1 MAVEGVSLSS
11 IGEFVEE
18 MSMIL
23 DLPEIEKK
31 VWEEEK
37 LFLMKQVGILLIK
50 YNAIKFGDYI
60 LASGKKSPYYIDLRQ
75 TISSPITMDWIANAF
90 TRIVLNEIGRDKID
104 KILGVPTA
112 GVPFATVVSQKL
124 GIPLI
129 YYRQA
134 RKEHGVRKK
143 IEGILDRN
151 DRVLIIDDLI
161 TTGESVIESAEVV
174 RDQGGVVNEL
184 VVLLDREQGGQQRLR
199 TSRIEPHVLF
209 RISDAITW
217 LHSVGLIK
225 DDLFKTLMQ
234 YIEAEGKALQSTPS

>member
-1 MAVEGVSLSS
+1 
-11 IGEFVEE
+11 
-18 MSMIL
+18 MIL
-23 DLPEIEKK
+23 GIEEIERR

-50 YNAIKFGDYI
+50 NSAIKFGDYI

-75 TISSPITMDWIANAF
+75 TISSPITMDWIGNAL
-90 TRIVLNEIGRDKID
+90 TRIVINEIGKDKID

-124 GIPLI
+124 AIPLI

-184 VVLLDREQGGQQRLR
+184 VVLLDREQGGKERLR
-199 TSRIEPHVLF
+199 SSRIEPHVLF
-209 RISDAITW
+209 KISDAMEW
-217 LHSVGLIK
+217 LHTVGLIEDK
-225 DDLFKTLMQ
+225 IFDTVKR
-234 YIEAEGKALQSTPS
+234 YIKEESQLIPPSTP

>member
-1 MAVEGVSLSS
+1 
-11 IGEFVEE
+11 
-18 MSMIL
+18 MIL
-23 DLPEIEKK
+23 GINEIEKR

-50 YNAIKFGDYI
+50 NDAIKFGDYI
-60 LASGKKSPYYIDLRQ
+60 LTSGKRSPYYIDLRL
-75 TISSPITMDWIANAF
+75 TISSPITMDWIANAL
-90 TRIVLNEIGRDKID
+90 TRITIQEIGKDKID

-143 IEGILDRN
+143 IEGILERN
-151 DRVLIIDDLI
+151 DRVLVVDDLI
-161 TTGESVIESAEVV
+161 TTGESVIEAAEVV

-184 VVLLDREQGGQQRLR
+184 VVLLDREQGGKDKLR
-199 TSRIEPHVLF
+199 ASRIEPHVLF
-209 RISDAITW
+209 KISDAMTW
-217 LHSVGLIK
+217 LHNVGLIEDRIYETVQEYTK
-225 DDLFKTLMQ
+225 EESQ
-234 YIEAEGKALQSTPS
+234 VSQVSPP

>member
-1 MAVEGVSLSS
+1 MRLE
-11 IGEFVEE
+11 
-18 MSMIL
+18 
-23 DLPEIEKK
+23 EIERR

-50 YNAIKFGDYI
+50 NDAIKFGDYI
-60 LASGKKSPYYIDLRQ
+60 LASGKKSPYYIDLRL
-75 TISSPITMDWIANAF
+75 TISSPITMDWIANSL
-90 TRIVLNEIGRDKID
+90 TRIILNEIGKEKID

-184 VVLLDREQGGQQRLR
+184 VVLLDREQGGRERLK
-199 TSRIEPHVLF
+199 TSRIEAHVLF
-209 RISDAITW
+209 KISDALTW
-217 LHSVGLIK
+217 LHHVGLVEDTIFDTVQK
-225 DDLFKTLMQ
+225 
-234 YIEAEGKALQSTPS
+234 YIAEESQAIQPAPP

>member
-1 MAVEGVSLSS
+1 
-11 IGEFVEE
+11 
-18 MSMIL
+18 MIL
-23 DLPEIEKK
+23 GIEEIERR

-50 YNAIKFGDYI
+50 NSAIKFGDYI

-75 TISSPITMDWIANAF
+75 TISSPITMDWIGNAL
-90 TRIVLNEIGRDKID
+90 TRIVINEIGKDKID

-124 GIPLI
+124 AIPLI

-184 VVLLDREQGGQQRLR
+184 VVLLDREQGGRERLR
-199 TSRIEPHVLF
+199 SSRIEPHVLF
-209 RISDAITW
+209 KISDAMEW
-217 LHSVGLIK
+217 LHTVGLIEDKIFDTVKRYIK
-225 DDLFKTLMQ
+225 DESQL
-234 YIEAEGKALQSTPS
+234 IPPSNP

>member
-1 MAVEGVSLSS
+1 
-11 IGEFVEE
+11 
-18 MSMIL
+18 MIL
-23 DLPEIEKK
+23 GIEEIERR

-50 YNAIKFGDYI
+50 NSAIKFGDYI

-75 TISSPITMDWIANAF
+75 TISSPITMDWIGNAL
-90 TRIVLNEIGRDKID
+90 TRIVINEIGKDKID

-124 GIPLI
+124 AIPLI

-184 VVLLDREQGGQQRLR
+184 VVLLDREQGGKERLR
-199 TSRIEPHVLF
+199 SSRIEPHVLF
-209 RISDAITW
+209 KISDAMEW
-217 LHSVGLIK
+217 LHTVGLIEDK
-225 DDLFKTLMQ
+225 IFDTVKS
-234 YIEAEGKALQSTPS
+234 YIKEESQLIPPSNP

>member
-1 MAVEGVSLSS
+1 
-11 IGEFVEE
+11 
-18 MSMIL
+18 MIL
-23 DLPEIEKK
+23 GIDDIEKR

-50 YNAIKFGDYI
+50 SDAIKFGDYI
-60 LASGKKSPYYIDLRQ
+60 LTSGKRSPYYIDLRL
-75 TISSPITMDWIANAF
+75 TISSPITMDWIANSL
-90 TRIVLNEIGRDKID
+90 TRITTKEIGKDKID

-143 IEGILDRN
+143 IEGILERN
-151 DRVLIIDDLI
+151 DRVLIVDDLI
-161 TTGESVIESAEVV
+161 TTGESVIEAAEVV

-184 VVLLDREQGGQQRLR
+184 VVLLDREQGGKDRLR
-199 TSRIEPHVLF
+199 ASRIEPHVLF
-209 RISDAITW
+209 KISDAMIW
-217 LHSVGLIK
+217 LHNVGLIEDK
-225 DDLFKTLMQ
+225 IYETVQKYTEEESQ
-234 YIEAEGKALQSTPS
+234 VSQITPP

>member
-1 MAVEGVSLSS
+1 
-11 IGEFVEE
+11 
-18 MSMIL
+18 MIL
-23 DLPEIEKK
+23 GIEEIERK

-50 YNAIKFGDYI
+50 NSAIKFGDYI

-75 TISSPITMDWIANAF
+75 TISSPITMDWIGNAL
-90 TRIVLNEIGRDKID
+90 TRIVINEIGRDKID

-124 GIPLI
+124 AIPLI

-184 VVLLDREQGGQQRLR
+184 VVLLDREQGGKERLR
-199 TSRIEPHVLF
+199 SSRIEPHVLF
-209 RISDAITW
+209 KISDAMEW
-217 LHSVGLIK
+217 LHTVGLIEDK
-225 DDLFKTLMQ
+225 IFDTVKR
-234 YIEAEGKALQSTPS
+234 YIKEESLLIPPSNP

>member
-1 MAVEGVSLSS
+1 
-11 IGEFVEE
+11 
-18 MSMIL
+18 MIL
-23 DLPEIEKK
+23 GIEEIERR

-37 LFLMKQVGILLIK
+37 TFLMKQVGILLIK
-50 YNAIKFGDYI
+50 NSAIKFGDYI

-75 TISSPITMDWIANAF
+75 TISSPITMDWIGNAL
-90 TRIVLNEIGRDKID
+90 TRIIINEIGRDKID

-124 GIPLI
+124 AIPLI

-143 IEGILDRN
+143 IEGILERN

-184 VVLLDREQGGQQRLR
+184 VVLLDREQGGREKLR
-199 TSRIEPHVLF
+199 SARIEPHVLF
-209 RISDAITW
+209 KISDAMEW
-217 LHSVGLIK
+217 LHTVGLIEDK
-225 DDLFKTLMQ
+225 VFDTVKS
-234 YIEAEGKALQSTPS
+234 YIKEESQLIPPSNP

>member
-1 MAVEGVSLSS
+1 
-11 IGEFVEE
+11 
-18 MSMIL
+18 MIL
-23 DLPEIEKK
+23 RLEEIERK

-50 YNAIKFGDYI
+50 NNAIKFGDYI

-75 TISSPITMDWIANAF
+75 TISSPITMDWIANSL
-90 TRIVLNEIGRDKID
+90 TRIILNEIGRDKID

-143 IEGILDRN
+143 IEGILERN
-151 DRVLIIDDLI
+151 DRILVIDDLI
-161 TTGESVIESAEVV
+161 TTGESVIEAAEVV
-174 RDQGGVVNEL
+174 RDQGGIVNEL
-184 VVLLDREQGGQQRLR
+184 VVLLDREQGGKQRLR

-209 RISDAITW
+209 KISGAMTW
-217 LHSVGLIK
+217 LHSVGLI
-225 DDLFKTLMQ
+225 DDQVYETLKR
-234 YIEAEGKALQSTPS
+234 YIEEESQGSQVISV

>member
-1 MAVEGVSLSS
+1 
-11 IGEFVEE
+11 
-18 MSMIL
+18 MIL
-23 DLPEIEKK
+23 GLEEIERK

-50 YNAIKFGDYI
+50 NNAIKFGDYI

-75 TISSPITMDWIANAF
+75 TISSPITMDWIANSL
-90 TRIVLNEIGRDKID
+90 TRIILNEIGKEKID
-104 KILGVPTA
+104 RILGVPTA

-143 IEGILDRN
+143 IEGILERN

-161 TTGESVIESAEVV
+161 TTGESVIESAEVI

-184 VVLLDREQGGQQRLR
+184 VVLLDREQGGKERLKA
-199 TSRIEPHVLF
+199 SRIEPHALF
-209 RISDAITW
+209 KISDAMTW
-217 LHSVGLIK
+217 LHNAGLIEDK
-225 DDLFKTLMQ
+225 VYDMVQK
-234 YIEAEGKALQSTPS
+234 YIEEEGQSLQTAPP

>member
-1 MAVEGVSLSS
+1 
-11 IGEFVEE
+11 
-18 MSMIL
+18 MIL
-23 DLPEIEKK
+23 RLEEIERK

-50 YNAIKFGDYI
+50 NDAIKFGDYI

-75 TISSPITMDWIANAF
+75 TISSPITMDWIANSL
-90 TRIVLNEIGRDKID
+90 TRIILNEIGRSKID

-143 IEGILDRN
+143 VEGILERN

-161 TTGESVIESAEVV
+161 TTGESVIETAEVI

-199 TSRIEPHVLF
+199 KARMEPHVLF
-209 RISDAITW
+209 RISDAMTW
-217 LHSVGLIK
+217 LHNVGLIEDK
-225 DDLFKTLMQ
+225 IYETLVK
-234 YIEAEGKALQSTPS
+234 YIEEESQVSQANPS

>member
-1 MAVEGVSLSS
+1 
-11 IGEFVEE
+11 
-18 MSMIL
+18 MIL
-23 DLPEIEKK
+23 GIEEIERR

-50 YNAIKFGDYI
+50 NSAIKFGDYI

-75 TISSPITMDWIANAF
+75 TISSPITMDWIGNAL
-90 TRIVLNEIGRDKID
+90 TRIVTNEIGRERID

-112 GVPFATVVSQKL
+112 GVPFATVISQKL
-124 GIPLI
+124 AIPLI

-184 VVLLDREQGGQQRLR
+184 VVLLDREQGGKERLR
-199 TSRIEPHVLF
+199 SSRIEPHVLF
-209 RISDAITW
+209 KISDAMEW
-217 LHSVGLIK
+217 LHTVGLIEDK
-225 DDLFKTLMQ
+225 IFDTVKQ
-234 YIEAEGKALQSTPS
+234 YIKEESQPISPANP

>member
-1 MAVEGVSLSS
+1 
-11 IGEFVEE
+11 
-18 MSMIL
+18 MIL
-23 DLPEIEKK
+23 GIEEIERR

-37 LFLMKQVGILLIK
+37 TFLMKQVGILLIK
-50 YNAIKFGDYI
+50 NSAIKFGDYI

-75 TISSPITMDWIANAF
+75 TISSPITMDWIGNAL
-90 TRIVLNEIGRDKID
+90 TRIVINEIGKDKID

-124 GIPLI
+124 AIPLI

-143 IEGILDRN
+143 IEGILERN

-184 VVLLDREQGGQQRLR
+184 VVLLDREQGGKERLR
-199 TSRIEPHVLF
+199 SFRIEPHVLF
-209 RISDAITW
+209 KISDAMEW
-217 LHSVGLIK
+217 LHTVGLIEDK
-225 DDLFKTLMQ
+225 VFDTVKE
-234 YIEAEGKALQSTPS
+234 YIKEESQLIPPSNP

>member
-1 MAVEGVSLSS
+1 
-11 IGEFVEE
+11 
-18 MSMIL
+18 MIL
-23 DLPEIEKK
+23 GLEEIERR

-37 LFLMKQVGILLIK
+37 TFLMKQVGVLLIK
-50 YNAIKFGDYI
+50 NNAIKFGDYI

-75 TISSPITMDWIANAF
+75 TISSPITMDWIANSL
-90 TRIVLNEIGRDKID
+90 TRIVTNEIGKERID

-143 IEGILDRN
+143 VEGILERN

-161 TTGESVIESAEVV
+161 TTGESVIEAAEVV

-184 VVLLDREQGGQQRLR
+184 VVLLDREQGGQERLR
-199 TSRIEPHVLF
+199 SSRIEPHVLF
-209 RISDAITW
+209 KISDAMEW
-217 LHSVGLIK
+217 LHSVGLIE
-225 DDLFKTLMQ
+225 DRIFETLQ
-234 YIEAEGKALQSTPS
+234 KYIEDESRISESSTP

>member
-1 MAVEGVSLSS
+1 
-11 IGEFVEE
+11 
-18 MSMIL
+18 MIL
-23 DLPEIEKK
+23 GLEQIERK

-50 YNAIKFGDYI
+50 NNAIKFGDYI

-75 TISSPITMDWIANAF
+75 TISSPNTMDWIANSF
-90 TRIVLNEIGRDKID
+90 TRIILNEIGKDKID
-104 KILGVPTA
+104 RILGVPTA

-124 GIPLI
+124 GLPLI

-151 DRVLIIDDLI
+151 DRVLIVDDLI
-161 TTGESVIESAEVV
+161 TTGESVIEAAEVV

-184 VVLLDREQGGQQRLR
+184 VVLLDREQGGQEGLR
-199 TSRIEPHVLF
+199 ASRIEPHVLF
-209 RISDAITW
+209 RISDAMTW
-217 LHSVGLIK
+217 LHTVGLIEDK
-225 DDLFKTLMQ
+225 IYETLKR
-234 YIEAEGKALQSTPS
+234 YIEEESQVAQALPT

>member
-1 MAVEGVSLSS
+1 
-11 IGEFVEE
+11 
-18 MSMIL
+18 MIL
-23 DLPEIEKK
+23 GIDEIEKR

-50 YNAIKFGDYI
+50 NDAIKFGDYI
-60 LASGKKSPYYIDLRQ
+60 LTSGKRSPYYIDLRL
-75 TISSPITMDWIANAF
+75 TISSPITMDWIANSL
-90 TRIVLNEIGRDKID
+90 TRITIQEIGKDKID

-143 IEGILDRN
+143 IEGILERN
-151 DRVLIIDDLI
+151 DRVLIVDDLI

-184 VVLLDREQGGQQRLR
+184 VVLLDREQGGKDRLR
-199 TSRIEPHVLF
+199 ASRIEPHVLF
-209 RISDAITW
+209 KISDAMTW
-217 LHSVGLIK
+217 LHNVGLIEDK
-225 DDLFKTLMQ
+225 IYETVQEYTKEESQ
-234 YIEAEGKALQSTPS
+234 VSQVSPP

>member
-1 MAVEGVSLSS
+1 MLMGLE
-11 IGEFVEE
+11 
-18 MSMIL
+18 
-23 DLPEIEKK
+23 EIEKR

-50 YNAIKFGDYI
+50 NNAIKFGDYI
-60 LASGKKSPYYIDLRQ
+60 LTSGKKSPYYIDLRL
-75 TISSPITMDWIANAF
+75 TISSPITMDWIANSF
-90 TRIVLNEIGRDKID
+90 TRIVLNEIGKDKID
-104 KILGVPTA
+104 RILGVPTA

-143 IEGILDRN
+143 VEGILERN

-161 TTGESVIESAEVV
+161 TTGESVIEAAEVV

-184 VVLLDREQGGQQRLR
+184 VVLLDREQGGHQRLR
-199 TSRIEPHVLF
+199 SSRIEPHILF
-209 RISDAITW
+209 TISDAMTW
-217 LHSVGLIK
+217 LHTVGLIDGK
-225 DDLFKTLMQ
+225 VYETLKKYTEEESQ
-234 YIEAEGKALQSTPS
+234 TSQITSS